1 MYTLA
6 VVARQDRARRERCET
21 KYLRMGTGIGDLHVL
36 YNSTARAGGILT
48 TSARHGMNLLDRERI
63 DVSCACQIS
72 DLSEFSSRTV
82 HVRIILGQDQIICG
96 NLISNAYLIITSCA

>member
-21 KYLRMGTGIGDLHVL
+21 KYLRMGTGKGDLHVL

-48 TSARHGMNLLDRERI
+48 TSARRNE
-63 DVSCACQIS
+63 SA
-72 DLSEFSSRTV
+72 
-82 HVRIILGQDQIICG
+82 GQRANRCIMCLPDK
-96 NLISNAYLIITSCA
+96 